1 MNSILV
7 RFARASDLDAIC
19 RVEDDS
25 FSQPYPHKLIAKLL
39 RDHPETSFIAEFPPG
54 TIVGYCVAAEKGRS
68 AHLIS
73 IGVLPEYRRQGF
85 ATALIERLIA
95 NLNPKTRELRLE
107 VRQDNTEA
115 IMLYQELGFK
125 NVELIESYYED
136 GSTAVKM
143 LLTLE
148 DTHALSRNNAE

>member
-1 MNSILV
+1 
-7 RFARASDLDAIC
+7 
-19 RVEDDS
+19 
-25 FSQPYPHKLIAKLL
+25 
-39 RDHPETSFIAEFPPG
+39 
-54 TIVGYCVAAEKGRS
+54 
-68 AHLIS
+68 LIS
-73 IGVLPEYRRQGF
+73 IGVISEYRRQGF

-95 NLNPKTRELRLE
+95 NLNPRTRELRLE

>member
-1 MNSILV
+1 MNPILV
-7 RFARASDLDAIC
+7 RFARASDLEAIC

-25 FSQPYPHKLIAKLL
+25 FSRPYPHKLIAKLL
-39 RDHPETSFIAEFPPG
+39 RDHTQTFFVAEFPPG
-54 TIVGYCVAAEKGRS
+54 TIVGYCVAAEKGSS

-73 IGVLPEYRRQGF
+73 IGVISEYRRQGF

-95 NLNPKTRELRLE
+95 SLNPKTRELRLE

-148 DTHALSRNNAE
+148 DAHALSRNNAE